1 MQFKVN
7 SLVRSIFIGLVAFLL
22 FLTPAIFKTI
32 LPATSLSAQETN
44 ASDINSSIELPEIN
58 NLPDS
63 NERELEDRS
72 NYNTILPRP
81 TIVAKPVTSPYYIPQ
96 QTIVN
101 IDSSNYDPRADR
113 DIYGN
118 PINNQAIVVLHET
131 VGSAASAI
139 NTFRVHHPNDRD
151 QVSYHA
157 LIQRNGIVVYLVPPE
172 MRAFGAGNSVFKG
185 ANGPETVR
193 LHPTLPP
200 SVNNFAYHVS
210 LETPADG
217 RGNRR
222 SHSGYTALQYQ
233 SLAWLIAQTNIP
245 QERIT
250 THKAVDRSG
259 SRQDPRSFNFSKFW
273 PLLQA
278 YRANNPPLA
287 IGG

>member
-1 MQFKVN
+1 MQLKVN
-7 SLVRSIFIGLVAFLL
+7 SLVRSILIGLVAFLL
-22 FLTPAIFKTI
+22 FVTPAIIKTI
-32 LPATSLSAQETN
+32 LPATSLSAQETPIL
-44 ASDINSSIELPEIN
+44 DNSSLESPQIN
-58 NLPDS
+58 NLPNS
-63 NERELEDRS
+63 NQLELDDRS
-72 NYNTILPRP
+72 NYGNILPHP

-96 QTIVN
+96 QTIVSV
-101 IDSSNYDPRADR
+101 DPSNYDPRATE

-118 PINNQAIVVLHET
+118 PINNQPIVVLHET
-131 VGSAASAI
+131 VGSATSAI
-139 NTFRVHHPNDRD
+139 NTFRNYHPKDRD

-157 LIQRNGIVVYLVPPE
+157 LIQSNGIIVYLVPPE
-172 MRAFGAGNSVFKG
+172 MRAFGAGNSVFNG
-185 ANGPETVR
+185 PSGPETVR

-250 THKAVDRSG
+250 THKAVDRSR
-259 SRQDPRSFNFSKFW
+259 SRQDPRSFSFSKFW

-278 YRANNPPLA
+278 YRSNNSPAA